1 MVIMARMLG
10 IPARIVNGFTQG
22 NFDLQHKVWVV
33 NGEDAH
39 SWVQVYFPGY
49 GWINFDPTPGYSAP
63 GGPTERQSSTPV
75 QTQPPTRSSP
85 IATAGH
91 QKPKFQ
97 PTPQPGS
104 TGMGTNTTSSDA
116 ILRQNLFLTLSLMT
130 LFVSLVVF
138 GLALLYK
145 YKGYKLSTTTTAS
158 MVYRRVCRLG
168 AIIGAPPKQ
177 WQTPYEYYRMFGRR
191 FPRAAAPMRRITELF
206 VRERWA
212 APHQELGPAEAQ
224 ALEKLW
230 PQLRNTLI
238 RSFFSPHSR
247 GGR

>member
-1 MVIMARMLG
+1 
-10 IPARIVNGFTQG
+10 
-22 NFDLQHKVWVV
+22 
-33 NGEDAH
+33 
-39 SWVQVYFPGY
+39 
-49 GWINFDPTPGYSAP
+49 
-63 GGPTERQSSTPV
+63 
-75 QTQPPTRSSP
+75 
-85 IATAGH
+85 
-91 QKPKFQ
+91 
-97 PTPQPGS
+97 
-104 TGMGTNTTSSDA
+104 MGTNTTSSDA

-138 GLALLYK
+138 SLALLYK

-168 AIIGAPPKQ
+168 AIIGAPPQQ
-177 WQTPYEYYRMFGRR
+177 WQTPYEYYRILGRR